1 MLKQTF
7 ANYKTQLENGELL
20 QVIETYYADD
30 MVQVE
35 NDNAPIL
42 GKAALTQMEIKS
54 LAGVHS
60 VEIKI
65 PIWLVDDQQGL
76 VMGEMINSFDSK
88 KMGKQ
93 VLTEAFLQR
102 WVEGKIIF
110 QKFYYNKVISL

>member
-7 ANYKTQLENGELL
+7 SNYKTQLENGELL
-20 QVIETYYADD
+20 QVIENYYADD

-35 NDNAPIL
+35 NNNAPII
-42 GKAALTQMEIKS
+42 GKAVLTEMEIKS

-65 PIWLVDDQQGL
+65 PTWLVDEEQGL
-76 VMGEMINSFDSK
+76 AMGEMVNSFDSK

-93 VLTEAFLQR
+93 VLIEAFLQR
-102 WVEGKIIF
+102 WVGGKIVF
-110 QKFYYNKVISL
+110 QKFYYNKVISQ